1 MEDNTVFRGRPYRV
15 SLHEL
20 GAIEPMSD
28 AKLAALVARINE
40 DAPSPNAT
48 WTFEGGVPFGDSGG
62 LGTEA
67 PRVLRFVLGNGLRL
81 LLLTDKSAPVLSY
94 FTWFRVG
101 SRHEKPGKTGLAH
114 LFEHLMFNETEGLA
128 ANEFDRKLEENGAES
143 NAATWLDW
151 TYYYESLPRD
161 RFQLAVKLESE
172 RMARL
177 VLREPQ
183 VASEKEVVANE
194 RRMRVDDDV
203 EGTANEILYKTAF
216 TRHPYHWP
224 TIGWMTDIENFTP
237 EDCVAFYRTYY
248 APNNA
253 TIVVVGDVADKD
265 VLTRIR
271 DAYGAILPSEIPEED
286 TIPEP
291 PQSELREVTF
301 KKPTPSEKI
310 LVGYR
315 GPALGDADHATC
327 VVLNEI
333 LFGGRA
339 SRLYRDLVT
348 TRESCTEVRG
358 WVSTFRDP
366 GLYEL
371 YFTARPGTPG
381 DDILAALDAQLS
393 RVRSELVSAEEL
405 DRAKARLEL
414 GLLQSLETTSGKAE
428 QIGFYDTVLGDP
440 SAAFRRLERYRRVT
454 AGEIRTAARRYFVDE
469 ARTIIRVL
477 PEPETEATP
486 VSTEVSA

>member
-1 MEDNTVFRGRPYRV
+1 V
-15 SLHEL
+15 
-20 GAIEPMSD
+20 SD
-28 AKLAALVARINE
+28 ANLAALVARINE
-40 DAPSPNAT
+40 TATSPLAK
-48 WTFEGGVPFGDSGG
+48 WTFEGSVAFAFGDSSGIDG
-62 LGTEA
+62 EP
-67 PRVLRFVLGNGLRL
+67 PRVLRFRLGNGLRL
-81 LLLTDKSAPVLSY
+81 LLLVDTSAPVLSY

-114 LFEHLMFNETEGLA
+114 LFEHLMFNETERLA
-128 ANEFDRKLEENGAES
+128 AGEFDRKLEEHGAES

-151 TYYYESLPRD
+151 TYYYESLPKD
-161 RFQLAVKLESE
+161 CLGLAVELESE

-194 RRMRVDDDV
+194 RRMRVEDDV

-224 TIGWMTDIENFTP
+224 TIGWMADIESFTP
-237 EDCVAFYRTYY
+237 DDCIAFYKTFY

-253 TIVVVGDVADKD
+253 TVVIVGDVDVED
-265 VLTRIR
+265 VLVRVR
-271 DAYGAILPSEIPEED
+271 DGYGAIPPSVIPEED
-286 TIPEP
+286 THPEP
-291 PQSELREVTF
+291 PQLEPREVTIA
-301 KKPTPSEKI
+301 KPTPTEKL

-315 GPALGDADHATC
+315 GPALGDTDHPTL

-339 SRLYRDLVT
+339 SRLYDELVT
-348 TRESCTEVRG
+348 TREACTEVRG

-366 GLYEL
+366 GLYEM
-371 YFTARPGTPG
+371 YFTARPGVASA
-381 DDILAALDAQLS
+381 DILAVLDAHIA
-393 RVRSELVSAEEL
+393 RVRDELVSEEEL

-440 SAAFRRLERYRRVT
+440 AAPFRRLERYRRVT
-454 AGEIRTAARRYFVDE
+454 AGEIRTAARRWLVPS
-469 ARTIIRVL
+469 ARTIVRVL
-477 PEPETEATP
+477 PEKGDDDEDDRA
-486 VSTEVSA
+486 SDAAANAAEVGR

>member
-1 MEDNTVFRGRPYRV
+1 
-15 SLHEL
+15 
-20 GAIEPMSD
+20 MSD
-28 AKLAALVARINE
+28 AKVASLVARIND
-40 DAPSPNAT
+40 DAPSPDAK
-48 WTFEGGVPFGDSGG
+48 WAFEGSVAFGASDGG
-62 LGTEA
+62 LGAEP
-67 PRVLRFVLGNGLRL
+67 PRVLRFRLGNGLRL
-81 LLLTDKSAPVLSY
+81 LLLVDRSAPVLSY

-128 ANEFDRKLEENGAES
+128 ASEFDRKLEENGAES

-151 TYYYESLPRD
+151 TYYYESLPKD
-161 RFQLAVKLESE
+161 RFKLAVELESE

-216 TRHPYHWP
+216 TCHPYHWP
-224 TIGWMTDIENFTP
+224 TIGWMKDIEAFTP

-253 TIVVVGDVADKD
+253 TVVVVGDVAEKD

-271 DAYGAILPSEIPEED
+271 DAYGAIPSSQIPEED
-286 TIPEP
+286 TQPEP
-291 PQSELREVTF
+291 PQQALRVITL
-301 KKPTPSEKI
+301 KKPTPSEKL

-339 SRLYRDLVT
+339 SRLYHELVT

-371 YFTARPGTPG
+371 YFTARPGIAG
-381 DDILAALDAQLS
+381 DDVLRALAAELA
-393 RVRSELVSAEEL
+393 RVKDELVADEEL

-440 SAAFRRLERYRRVT
+440 AAAFRRLERYRRVT
-454 AGEIRTAARRYFVDE
+454 AGEVRTAARRYFVDE

-477 PEPETEATP
+477 PEPETEAPP
-486 VSTEVSA
+486 VSTEASA